1 MTFRGRRDGDK
12 KGAAL
17 YIYNHHSTATS
28 TAAPF
33 APFSIHSRFIPKSRR
48 HHDSPVHHASS
59 NSLPR
64 TTCRLNPLA
73 LRRSS
78 RHHHPPTTP
87 APSAA
92 DAIAAAATTP
102 AAGPRREPSHEPA
115 GKTFGHSVHPMTA
128 SQSSSSATVS
138 MHRARLATYSSVP
151 NGSEGGG
158 GDDDAPG
165 PGPSTTHPRDLP
177 DARSV
182 VFIAPYTDGSRAQTG
197 GYLRFDG
204 CASSVVRGGVGAKV
218 LVFSGGVSRRCSRV
232 LPLRRTN
239 RVNTPGFF

>member
-1 MTFRGRRDGDK
+1 MH
-12 KGAAL
+12 L
-17 YIYNHHSTATS
+17 LCLE
-28 TAAPF
+28 
-33 APFSIHSRFIPKSRR
+33 IHSKLTPATPPFITR
-48 HHDSPVHHASS
+48 
-59 NSLPR
+59 PR
-64 TTCRLNPLA
+64 TRCREPRAAWPLA
-73 LRRSS
+73 LPRSS
-78 RHHHPPTTP
+78 RHHHPPAPPP
-87 APSAA
+87 APRTQSL
-92 DAIAAAATTP
+92 P
-102 AAGPRREPSHEPA
+102 PPSRPPPSRREPSHEPA

-232 LPLRRTN
+232 LPSRRTN